1 MTGFTGSAGYTAL
14 TRCLHLPAHVHV
26 CIVGDSLVYI
36 PRRCRGD
43 NAGGVAVD
51 RRSLS
56 LAGLPT
62 DEP

>member
-1 MTGFTGSAGYTAL
+1 MTGFTGSAGYTA
-14 TRCLHLPAHVHV
+14 HAMPAHVHV
-26 CIVGDSLVYI
+26 YIVGDSLVHI
-36 PRRCRGD
+36 PRCCRGD

-56 LAGLPT
+56 LAGLPA